1 MPHALYDAVA
11 GSLTL
16 RQVTAANFTNNG
28 APIEGTYSNGLDV
41 AEFFAG
47 PSDARATFETEDIA
61 SVAAVANIG
70 TAGLEISAGTISIP
84 WAERANQS
92 TFSGAGAHFSLTSA
106 NGFLIP
112 TRFSVPSVGNAS
124 CGLELIFLS
133 SDGDTQPV
141 AITTGVT
148 LAGQAFTGLYG
159 LGPVA
164 INGTTLDQ
172 VTGFTV
178 TPGLSVEV
186 KFYGRNYVT
195 QTHIV
200 MRRPVI
206 EVTTEDLDTL
216 SALGPMWGVGT
227 SIVAYA
233 RHRVS
238 TSWAADA
245 TASHIKFSGTDGIVK
260 PADMGASGSGDGSR
274 TIRFHLE
281 TLTIA
286 GSSAIT

>member
-1 MPHALYDAVA
+1 MPHALYDSVL
-11 GSLTL
+11 GSLSL
-16 RQVTAANFTNNG
+16 HQVTAASFSNNG
-28 APIEGTYSNGLDV
+28 TPIEGTYSNGLDV
-41 AEFFAG
+41 AEYFAG
-47 PSDARATFETEDIA
+47 PSDARATFETEDLA
-61 SVAAVANIG
+61 SVAAISNIG
-70 TAGLEISAGTISIP
+70 TAGLSVAAGTISIP

-92 TFSGAGAHFSLTSA
+92 TFSGSGAHFSLTSA
-106 NGFLIP
+106 NGFIIP

-124 CGLELIFLS
+124 CGLEVIFLS
-133 SDGDTQPV
+133 TDGDTVPV
-141 AITTGVT
+141 AVTTGVT

-164 INGTTLDQ
+164 VNGTTLSQ

-178 TPGLSVEV
+178 TPGLVVET
-186 KFYGRNYVT
+186 KMYGHNYVV

-233 RHRVS
+233 RRRS
-238 TSWAADA
+238 GTSWVADA
-245 TASHIKFSGTDGIVK
+245 TTSHIKFSGTDGIIK
-260 PADMGASGSGDGSR
+260 PANMGASGNGDGSR
-274 TIRFHLE
+274 TVQFFLE
-281 TLTIA
+281 GLTIA

>member
-1 MPHALYDAVA
+1 MPHALYDAA
-11 GSLTL
+11 IGALAL
-16 RQVTAANFTNNG
+16 RQVTAASFSNNG
-28 APIEGTYSNGLDV
+28 APIEGTYSNSLDV
-41 AEFFAG
+41 SEHFAG
-47 PSDARATFETEDIA
+47 PSDARATFETEDLA

-70 TAGLEISAGTISIP
+70 TAGMEVSGGTISIP
-84 WAERANQS
+84 WAQRANQS
-92 TFSGAGAHFSLTSA
+92 TFAGAGAHFSLAGTD
-106 NGFLIP
+106 GFLIP
-112 TRFSVPSVGNAS
+112 TRFSVPSIGNAS

-141 AITTGVT
+141 GITTGVT

-164 INGTTLDQ
+164 INGTTLSQ

-178 TPGLSVEV
+178 MPGLSVEV
-186 KFYGRNYVT
+186 KFYGHNYVS
-195 QTHIV
+195 QTHIT

-233 RHRVS
+233 RHRS
-238 TSWAADA
+238 GTSWVADA
-245 TASHIKFSGTDGIVK
+245 TTTHIKFSGTDGIIK
-260 PADMGASGSGDGSR
+260 PADMGASGAGDGSR

-281 TLTIA
+281 ALTIA
-286 GSSAIT
+286 VAAIT